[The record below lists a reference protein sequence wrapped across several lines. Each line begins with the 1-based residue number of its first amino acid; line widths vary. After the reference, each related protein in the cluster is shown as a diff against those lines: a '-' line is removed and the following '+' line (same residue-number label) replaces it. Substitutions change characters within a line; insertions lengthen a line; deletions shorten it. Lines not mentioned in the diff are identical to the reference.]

1 MPFSDRALD
10 EIKDRIDIV
19 DLISDYVH
27 LKKTGQN
34 WKGLCPFH
42 SEKTPSFTVS
52 PAKQIFH
59 CFGCGSGG
67 DIFTFLVRYENLT
80 FPEALRMLAAR
91 AGVTLEQ
98 AQQSAARGGEKET
111 LLNMHRDALEFFR
124 RSLAGN
130 HRAAEYLGS
139 RGIGADAQEVFSLGY
154 APKSWNGLL
163 SYLGRRGYKPE
174 AVNKAGLAAKGR
186 SGYYDTFRDRI
197 IFPIY
202 DLKGDVVAFGG
213 RSIDAASEP
222 KYLNSP
228 ETPIFNKRR
237 VLYGLH
243 RAKKSIRETGNV
255 LFMEGYIDVITAHV
269 HDFSNAV
276 APLGTAL
283 TQEHG
288 KLIKRFTENVVIVF
302 DSDPAGIKAARNAAN
317 ILFESGLDVRVL
329 SLPAGQDPD
338 GFLRSRGREAFGRLL
353 EHSLSII
360 EFHMMQGGDKRLT
373 AREAIETISR
383 VQDRVLQGEYVKMLS
398 EKLGINE
405 VFVMEELRKKTGR
418 TGRRYRT
425 PAPAQARPAPP
436 SIPLYELYIIRI
448 LLQMP
453 EKAGEV
459 SGILSE
465 DDFRDAAARGIFR
478 KIREGTTGLKELMS
492 RCGDSERDLLSR
504 ISLADDFEEPEKVLR
519 DCIKRLK
526 DDKLGVLLQEIQK
539 KIKDAEL
546 KKDFDLL
553 RNLQKEQQELLC
565 RRAIEK

>member
-80 FPEALRMLAAR
+80 FPEALRMLASR
-91 AGVTLEQ
+91 AGVTLEE
-98 AQQSAARGGEKET
+98 ARKSAAGAGEKER
-111 LLNMHRDALEFFR
+111 LLDMHRHALEFFR
-124 RSLAGN
+124 HNLAGN
-130 HRAAEYLGS
+130 QRAAEYLGS
-139 RGIGADAQEVFSLGY
+139 RGIGTGAQKAFSLGY

-186 SGYYDTFRDRI
+186 GGYYDTFRDRI

-213 RSIDAASEP
+213 RSIDGSEP

-243 RAKKSIRETGNV
+243 RAKNSIRETGRV
-255 LFMEGYIDVITAHV
+255 LFMEGYLDVITAHV
-269 HDFSNAV
+269 HGFPNAV
-276 APLGTAL
+276 APLGTAF

-302 DSDPAGIKAARNAAN
+302 DSDPAGIKAAKNAAG

-329 SLPAGQDPD
+329 SLPAGEDPD
-338 GFLRSRGREAFGRLL
+338 GFLRNRGREAFAGLL
-353 EHSLSII
+353 EHPLSII
-360 EFHMMQGGDKRLT
+360 EFYMMQGGDKRLT

-383 VQDRVLQGEYVKMLS
+383 VQDKVLQGEYVKMLS

-418 TGRRYRT
+418 TGKSYKT
-425 PAPAQARPAPP
+425 AAPGAQARPAPA
-436 SIPLYELYIIRI
+436 SRPLYEEYIIRI

-453 EKAGEV
+453 GKAGEV
-459 SGILSE
+459 FNVLSE
-465 DDFRDAAARGIFR
+465 DDFRDEAARGIFR
-478 KIREGTTGLKELMS
+478 RIREGTHGLNELISM
-492 RCGDSERDLLSR
+492 CGDSERDLLTR
-504 ISLADDFEEPEKVLR
+504 ISLADDFEEPEKVLS

-526 DDKLGVLLQEIQK
+526 DNKRRLLLQEIQK

-553 RNLQKEQQELLC
+553 RNLQRQQQEILS